1 MCMRPTE
8 SRHLIEH
15 RPSRYRLE
23 LTASKG
29 WCPHPRTRPSIPVS
43 CNARNCQAAQLH
55 ERQQAAGLSTTVS
68 HANRQQSK
76 HCQARQPLLNAFFNC
91 PQQHVSAHL
100 CTQLTLPVIL
110 RPPLALPPFF
120 GWAASACSG
129 SVTAQASPSPA
140 SARSAAKAASSNSLR
155 AACMPKVDNGL
166 VILESETSWESCP
179 ARATSC
185 RSLRVSLHANRWL
198 CNCMKGGT

>member
-15 RPSRYRLE
+15 RPSRYSLE

-29 WCPHPRTRPSIPVS
+29 CCPHPRTRPSIPVS
-43 CNARNCQAAQLH
+43 CNARSWQAAQLH
-55 ERQQAAGLSTTVS
+55 ERQQAAGLSTTVC

-76 HCQARQPLLNAFFNC
+76 QCQARQNAFFDW
-91 PQQHVSAHL
+91 PQQHVSARL
-100 CTQLTLPVIL
+100 RSQLTLPVIL

-129 SVTAQASPSPA
+129 SVSAQALPSPA

-155 AACMPKVDNGL
+155 AACMPHMDNGL
-166 VILESETSWESCP
+166 VILESEIK
-179 ARATSC
+179 AGRAV
-185 RSLRVSLHANRWL
+185 LPGLHHA
-198 CNCMKGGT
+198 GA